1 MPIPKKVEK
10 EERLTAKERV
20 YRTLQQW
27 IVDGVLEQLADQK
40 LVYTIPSSGTYVSPI
55 DEEDMRHVYVM
66 MGEIQALAVRF
77 CQDKITDA
85 VLAELE
91 ELNEQFWKQANT
103 GNAIQRAEADLRFH
117 NCLCRL
123 AGNPYLYE
131 YANQLAIQIRRNEN
145 RFFKSLL
152 VLKKSYDTHGQII
165 QALREERWA
174 DAKTL
179 IRDNWMVSTSILIN
193 NSGKD
198 LLADAQYDFV

>member
-27 IVDGVLEQLADQK
+27 IVDGVLEPGERINDAELANYFSVSRTPVREALQQLADQK

-117 NCLCRL
+117 NCL
-123 AGNPYLYE
+123 
-131 YANQLAIQIRRNEN
+131 
-145 RFFKSLL
+145 
-152 VLKKSYDTHGQII
+152 
-165 QALREERWA
+165 
-174 DAKTL
+174 
-179 IRDNWMVSTSILIN
+179 
-193 NSGKD
+193 
-198 LLADAQYDFV
+198 